1 MKKYL
6 LTSAAALAFCGL
18 FTSCTHDLGYDE
30 SSAQNSVVKK
40 YEQAFITAFG
50 QPDPNQE
57 WGFGISTQASTRAMT
72 RALPD
77 EPTFRDTNPIS
88 RPTTPTFYT
97 TLTQAINAGAVF
109 TGDKDWNNSQ
119 NGDVVYINSSNSNL
133 PDNKELTVYVD
144 GNVTCLAATY
154 QGGNGVTFVVTE
166 NSTLKLGGVRQ
177 RVSVYL
183 APNAALDVTECL
195 NWDGTPAYTEE
206 YYPEYK
212 RYKSVTFNFDNNY
225 KEENPCM
232 IYLSEGS
239 RVTGTDLILTTGYR
253 VLNAG
258 GTIETENLTINNSY
272 SALWNEGTVTVTGTL
287 KTMNEDAHIYNAAGH
302 TITAGNIDI
311 INNNNL
317 LYNDGTVTAG
327 AIALQNNNA
336 EIINNG
342 TLTATSMDL
351 AAGQA
356 AGGKMHNVGT
366 ATISGTTYLTNT
378 NSWWKNDGQYTSG
391 TFEINNARQVYNNC
405 KLTVLGN
412 FHLKEGDFV
421 LQGGDKAGASVI
433 CNSFTFELNPDF
445 WMGSKSLLKVTNA
458 LHTLN
463 FNSGYGIH
471 GIGDQYAVIQ
481 AGSITKDADHQYSM
495 SYFGNL
501 FVDTQSHFPQG
512 YVNKDGKQQPYYYYE
527 NSVKFSFTDPNDAN
541 VIATTSPVSIKQT
554 ECNPGYGN
562 DPDPSYEGILRVV
575 CEDLSVTQASDWD
588 FNDVV
593 FDVQLV
599 DDNKQVKITL
609 KAAGGTLPLCVGD
622 DDSDNRTHEVH
633 ELFAKANPG
642 KNITTSTMINT
653 GHTGAKYTITGCK
666 EASFYLTIK
675 DEWKEGH
682 SSGVALLKS
691 VAKNIPIDVYK
702 MVDGTKRWVP
712 IEWKKGNP
720 TAKMAFGQNYNWCDE
735 RISIQNTFKAEIDNS
750 GQYVSTFD
758 YFVKGI
764 LGDNWYKVEKV
775 TQAQVE
781 EFKNK

>member
-6 LTSAAALAFCGL
+6 FTSAAALAFCGL

-57 WGFGISTQASTRAMT
+57 WGFGISTQASTRAYTVPGTSNTFDEFYYPSDEELAVVFPKDIPEGAEEVDDLGSLYFGKQYTNQYGTGTATDLYAVYVNFIGEGHNLKVTKTGEVTIGGSYDNGTKYYNVYVKVNGNLTIKRQGTPHFNLYILSGNVTLESNFGEMSGTISVAAGATLNDQRKSIAANNGVKLFNRGTINATNAQGYDIGNNSTIYNQSHFYITGPMSYSAGAGNTSYFYNIGDGVELTALSMTLNSTCNFISDGTVNITNETFVTQSGIVWVNNGHYTTGSLVFSAQNGTFYNYCQLKVTGNTTFTDGEFNLMSNSYTEMGTGLFNNFTVNMYNNSGINIKNGTKWGRQGGTIYQGFRAVNDNATAYVRLGGNSSVPCHNGSAIHFNGAKLTYAIENIKFYKSFNAIGVYSNYNNVNYWDETTAEALADEKNAMITFDPNDTAT
-72 RALPD
+72 RAD
-77 EPTFRDTNPIS
+77 FS
-88 RPTTPTFYT
+88 
-97 TLTQAINAGAVF
+97 
-109 TGDKDWNNSQ
+109 
-119 NGDVVYINSSNSNL
+119 
-133 PDNKELTVYVD
+133 ELTVTEPAE
-144 GNVTCLAATY
+144 GQCSAT
-154 QGGNGVTFVVTE
+154 
-166 NSTLKLGGVRQ
+166 
-177 RVSVYL
+177 
-183 APNAALDVTECL
+183 
-195 NWDGTPAYTEE
+195 W
-206 YYPEYK
+206 
-212 RYKSVTFNFDNNY
+212 
-225 KEENPCM
+225 
-232 IYLSEGS
+232 
-239 RVTGTDLILTTGYR
+239 
-253 VLNAG
+253 
-258 GTIETENLTINNSY
+258 
-272 SALWNEGTVTVTGTL
+272 
-287 KTMNEDAHIYNAAGH
+287 H
-302 TITAGNIDI
+302 
-311 INNNNL
+311 
-317 LYNDGTVTAG
+317 
-327 AIALQNNNA
+327 
-336 EIINNG
+336 
-342 TLTATSMDL
+342 
-351 AAGQA
+351 
-356 AGGKMHNVGT
+356 GK
-366 ATISGTTYLTNT
+366 
-378 NSWWKNDGQYTSG
+378 
-391 TFEINNARQVYNNC
+391 
-405 KLTVLGN
+405 
-412 FHLKEGDFV
+412 
-421 LQGGDKAGASVI
+421 
-433 CNSFTFELNPDF
+433 
-445 WMGSKSLLKVTNA
+445 
-458 LHTLN
+458 
-463 FNSGYGIH
+463 
-471 GIGDQYAVIQ
+471 
-481 AGSITKDADHQYSM
+481 
-495 SYFGNL
+495 
-501 FVDTQSHFPQG
+501 
-512 YVNKDGKQQPYYYYE
+512 
-527 NSVKFSFTDPNDAN
+527 
-541 VIATTSPVSIKQT
+541 
-554 ECNPGYGN
+554 